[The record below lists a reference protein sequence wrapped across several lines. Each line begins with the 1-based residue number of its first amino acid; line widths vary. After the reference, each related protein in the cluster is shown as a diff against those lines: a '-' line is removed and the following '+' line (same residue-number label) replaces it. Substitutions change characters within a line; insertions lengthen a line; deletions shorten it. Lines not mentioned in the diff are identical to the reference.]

1 MEREILGELSLKLIN
16 SETTTKTTENDYED
30 TSGKKSDYSFSSSS
44 SPSRMGRKS
53 SNGVAR
59 KKSQQQQQQHNQ
71 QQQQKAFPKGGQN
84 GPSSRKK
91 DSSRRGGGKEED
103 KEDNTQ
109 EKTRGNKDEND
120 DDESITIHNNNIDT
134 SVAVVD
140 VSFDAFIIDAS
151 NRIASQF
158 DSKQVALQRDYEIQL
173 QSEREENALLNEQME
188 DLMAALGEMTF
199 ESAKQRWKFVTKLI
213 LSKLKEQKA
222 TKNAERLRKR
232 ALSLEEQLRRVERH
246 ISNAAEDFDN
256 LNRTLEK
263 ERGEMQRA
271 KESEKFALEELRR
284 KKLLLKQKDEEDK
297 TLYNLSPSKMR
308 VALREQVRKE
318 ILEEMRRDVGARV
331 ERITS
336 SAYSGSTSPLSPD
349 EYASTFD
356 RLLLFENKVGEK
368 KGEGGEAEKQQQQGN
383 NNNNNNSDTTK
394 KKNRESS
401 SRRKA
406 ASEDARTIAK
416 CVDELLSSTSS
427 RLHKRNQQEHRHK
440 DGAGATEDSKRQVAA
455 KNIKMK
461 LAENRNTLNDP
472 TDVLRLMAL
481 SALEKSSR

>member
-1 MEREILGELSLKLIN
+1 
-16 SETTTKTTENDYED
+16 
-30 TSGKKSDYSFSSSS
+30 
-44 SPSRMGRKS
+44 MGRKS
-53 SNGVAR
+53 SGSAR
-59 KKSQQQQQQHNQ
+59 KKSQQQQQHHQQQQQ

-91 DSSRRGGGKEED
+91 DLEPVKRRGGGKEED
-103 KEDNTQ
+103 KEDKED
-109 EKTRGNKDEND
+109 EKTRRNEDEND
-120 DDESITIHNNNIDT
+120 DDDSITIHNNMNT

-173 QSEREENALLNEQME
+173 QSEREEKIMLNEQME

-199 ESAKQRWKFVTKLI
+199 VSAKQRWKFATKLI

-383 NNNNNNSDTTK
+383 NNNNNNNNSDTTK
-394 KKNRESS
+394 NKNRESS
-401 SRRKA
+401 SRRQA
-406 ASEDARTIAK
+406 ASEAARTIAK

-427 RLHKRNQQEHRHK
+427 RLHKRNQHEHRHK
-440 DGAGATEDSKRQVAA
+440 DGATEDSKRQVAA

>member
-1 MEREILGELSLKLIN
+1 MEREILGELSLKRINNN
-16 SETTTKTTENDYED
+16 SETKTENDED
-30 TSGKKSDYSFSSSS
+30 TSGKKSDYSFSSS

-59 KKSQQQQQQHNQ
+59 KKSQQSQ
-71 QQQQKAFPKGGQN
+71 QQQQKAFPKGVQN
-84 GPSSRKK
+84 GPISSRKK
-91 DSSRRGGGKEED
+91 DSRRGGGKEEED
-103 KEDNTQ
+103 KEDKD
-109 EKTRGNKDEND
+109 EKTRRNEDEND
-120 DDESITIHNNNIDT
+120 DDDSITIHNNMNT

-173 QSEREENALLNEQME
+173 QSEREENIMLNEQME

-199 ESAKQRWKFVTKLI
+199 VSAKQRWKFATKLI

-368 KGEGGEAEKQQQQGN
+368 KGEGGEAEKQQQQEN
-383 NNNNNNSDTTK
+383 NNNNNNNKSDTTK
-394 KKNRESS
+394 NKNRESS
-401 SRRKA
+401 SRRQA
-406 ASEDARTIAK
+406 ASEAARTIAK

-427 RLHKRNQQEHRHK
+427 RLHKRNQHEHRQK

>member
-1 MEREILGELSLKLIN
+1 MEREILGELSLIN
-16 SETTTKTTENDYED
+16 SETTTTQNDED
-30 TSGKKSDYSFSSSS
+30 
-44 SPSRMGRKS
+44 SRMGRKS

-59 KKSQQQQQQHNQ
+59 KKSQQQQQQQ
-71 QQQQKAFPKGGQN
+71 QQEQQQQKAFPKGGQN
-84 GPSSRKK
+84 GPISYRKK
-91 DSSRRGGGKEED
+91 DLRRGFLGKEED
-103 KEDNTQ
+103 KEENE
-109 EKTRGNKDEND
+109 EKKRRNEDEND
-120 DDESITIHNNNIDT
+120 DDESVTIHNNINT

-173 QSEREENALLNEQME
+173 QSEREENALLHEQME

-199 ESAKQRWKFVTKLI
+199 VSAKQRWKFATKLI

-368 KGEGGEAEKQQQQGN
+368 KGEGGEAEKQQQQQQQGN

-394 KKNRESS
+394 NKNRESS

-406 ASEDARTIAK
+406 ASEAARTIAK

-427 RLHKRNQQEHRHK
+427 RLHKRNQQEHRQK

>member
-1 MEREILGELSLKLIN
+1 MEREILGELSLKRINNN
-16 SETTTKTTENDYED
+16 SETKTENDED
-30 TSGKKSDYSFSSSS
+30 TSGKKSDYSFSSS

-59 KKSQQQQQQHNQ
+59 KKSQQSQ
-71 QQQQKAFPKGGQN
+71 QQQQKAFPKGVQN
-84 GPSSRKK
+84 GPISSRKK
-91 DSSRRGGGKEED
+91 DSRRGGGKEEED
-103 KEDNTQ
+103 KEDKD
-109 EKTRGNKDEND
+109 EKTRRNEDEND
-120 DDESITIHNNNIDT
+120 DDDSITIHNNMNT

-173 QSEREENALLNEQME
+173 QSEREEKIMLNEQME

-199 ESAKQRWKFVTKLI
+199 VSAKQRWKFATKLI

-232 ALSLEEQLRRVERH
+232 ALSLEEQLRRDERH

-368 KGEGGEAEKQQQQGN
+368 KGEGGKARG
-383 NNNNNNSDTTK
+383 
-394 KKNRESS
+394 RVA
-401 SRRKA
+401 RRVPGHKPRFDHGCLV
-406 ASEDARTIAK
+406 ASKYR
-416 CVDELLSSTSS
+416 
-427 RLHKRNQQEHRHK
+427 
-440 DGAGATEDSKRQVAA
+440 
-455 KNIKMK
+455 
-461 LAENRNTLNDP
+461 
-472 TDVLRLMAL
+472 
-481 SALEKSSR
+481 

>member
-1 MEREILGELSLKLIN
+1 M
-16 SETTTKTTENDYED
+16 
-30 TSGKKSDYSFSSSS
+30 
-44 SPSRMGRKS
+44 
-53 SNGVAR
+53 
-59 KKSQQQQQQHNQ
+59 
-71 QQQQKAFPKGGQN
+71 
-84 GPSSRKK
+84 
-91 DSSRRGGGKEED
+91 
-103 KEDNTQ
+103 
-109 EKTRGNKDEND
+109 NK
-120 DDESITIHNNNIDT
+120 

-140 VSFDAFIIDAS
+140 VSFDTFIIDAS

-158 DSKQVALQRDYEIQL
+158 DSKQMELKRDFEIQL
-173 QSEREENALLNEQME
+173 SRERKENAIIHEQMD

-199 ESAKQRWKFVTKLI
+199 VSAKQRWKFATKLI

-263 ERGEMQRA
+263 ERGEMKRA

-336 SAYSGSTSPLSPD
+336 SEYSGSTSPLSPD

-356 RLLLFENKVGEK
+356 RLLLFENKGGEK
-368 KGEGGEAEKQQQQGN
+368 KGEGRRLRKN
-383 NNNNNNSDTTK
+383 NNKIVITTK
-394 KKNRESS
+394 
-401 SRRKA
+401 
-406 ASEDARTIAK
+406 
-416 CVDELLSSTSS
+416 
-427 RLHKRNQQEHRHK
+427 
-440 DGAGATEDSKRQVAA
+440 
-455 KNIKMK
+455 
-461 LAENRNTLNDP
+461 AENRAAD
-472 TDVLRLMAL
+472 DRLRRKPREQLQ
-481 SALEKSSR
+481 SASTSCYRPHRQGYTKEAKNKNRKTEARTTPKSKPLRRISK

>member
-1 MEREILGELSLKLIN
+1 M
-16 SETTTKTTENDYED
+16 
-30 TSGKKSDYSFSSSS
+30 
-44 SPSRMGRKS
+44 
-53 SNGVAR
+53 
-59 KKSQQQQQQHNQ
+59 
-71 QQQQKAFPKGGQN
+71 
-84 GPSSRKK
+84 
-91 DSSRRGGGKEED
+91 
-103 KEDNTQ
+103 
-109 EKTRGNKDEND
+109 
-120 DDESITIHNNNIDT
+120 
-134 SVAVVD
+134 
-140 VSFDAFIIDAS
+140 
-151 NRIASQF
+151 
-158 DSKQVALQRDYEIQL
+158 ALQRDYEIQL
-173 QSEREENALLNEQME
+173 QSEREEKIMLNEQME

-199 ESAKQRWKFVTKLI
+199 VSAKQRWKFATKLI

-336 SAYSGSTSPLSPD
+336 SAYSGSMSPLSPD

-368 KGEGGEAEKQQQQGN
+368 KGEEDEAEKQQQQQGN
-383 NNNNNNSDTTK
+383 NNNSDTTK
-394 KKNRESS
+394 NKNRESS
-401 SRRKA
+401 SRRQA
-406 ASEDARTIAK
+406 ASEAARTIAK

-427 RLHKRNQQEHRHK
+427 RLHKRNQHEHRHK
-440 DGAGATEDSKRQVAA
+440 DGATEDSKRQVAA

-481 SALEKSSR
+481 SALEKSSK

>member
-1 MEREILGELSLKLIN
+1 MEREILGELSLKRINNN
-16 SETTTKTTENDYED
+16 SETKTENDED
-30 TSGKKSDYSFSSSS
+30 TSGKKSDYSFSSS

-59 KKSQQQQQQHNQ
+59 KKSQQSQ
-71 QQQQKAFPKGGQN
+71 QQQQKAFPKGVQN
-84 GPSSRKK
+84 GPISSRKK
-91 DSSRRGGGKEED
+91 DSRRGGGKEEED
-103 KEDNTQ
+103 KEDKD
-109 EKTRGNKDEND
+109 EKTRRNEDEND
-120 DDESITIHNNNIDT
+120 DDDSITIHNNMNT

-151 NRIASQF
+151 NRIALQF

-173 QSEREENALLNEQME
+173 QSEREENIMLNEQME

-199 ESAKQRWKFVTKLI
+199 VSAKQRWKFATKLI

-383 NNNNNNSDTTK
+383 KNNNNNNNSDTTK
-394 KKNRESS
+394 NKNRESS
-401 SRRKA
+401 SRRQA
-406 ASEDARTIAK
+406 ASEAARTIAK

-427 RLHKRNQQEHRHK
+427 RLHKRNQHEHRQK
-440 DGAGATEDSKRQVAA
+440 DGDGATEDSKRQVAA

>member
-16 SETTTKTTENDYED
+16 SETKTKTTENDFED
-30 TSGKKSDYSFSSSS
+30 TSGKKSDYSFSSS

-59 KKSQQQQQQHNQ
+59 KKSQQSQQ

-84 GPSSRKK
+84 GPISSRKK
-91 DSSRRGGGKEED
+91 DSRRGGGKEEED
-103 KEDNTQ
+103 KEDN
-109 EKTRGNKDEND
+109 EKTRRNEDEND
-120 DDESITIHNNNIDT
+120 DDESITIHNNMNT

-151 NRIASQF
+151 SRIASQF

-173 QSEREENALLNEQME
+173 QSEREEKIMLNEQME

-199 ESAKQRWKFVTKLI
+199 VSAKQRWKFATKLI

-368 KGEGGEAEKQQQQGN
+368 KGEGDEAEKQQQQQQGN
-383 NNNNNNSDTTK
+383 NNNSDTTK
-394 KKNRESS
+394 NKNRESS
-401 SRRKA
+401 SRRQA
-406 ASEDARTIAK
+406 ASEAARTIAK

-427 RLHKRNQQEHRHK
+427 RLHKRNQQEHRHE
-440 DGAGATEDSKRQVAA
+440 DGAGATEDSKRLVAA

-481 SALEKSSR
+481 SALEKSSK

>member
-1 MEREILGELSLKLIN
+1 M
-16 SETTTKTTENDYED
+16 
-30 TSGKKSDYSFSSSS
+30 
-44 SPSRMGRKS
+44 
-53 SNGVAR
+53 
-59 KKSQQQQQQHNQ
+59 
-71 QQQQKAFPKGGQN
+71 
-84 GPSSRKK
+84 
-91 DSSRRGGGKEED
+91 
-103 KEDNTQ
+103 
-109 EKTRGNKDEND
+109 
-120 DDESITIHNNNIDT
+120 
-134 SVAVVD
+134 
-140 VSFDAFIIDAS
+140 
-151 NRIASQF
+151 
-158 DSKQVALQRDYEIQL
+158 ALQRDYEIQL
-173 QSEREENALLNEQME
+173 QSEREEKIMLNEQME

-199 ESAKQRWKFVTKLI
+199 VSAKQSWKFATKLI

-368 KGEGGEAEKQQQQGN
+368 KGEGDEAEKQQQQQQGN
-383 NNNNNNSDTTK
+383 NNNSDTTK
-394 KKNRESS
+394 NKNRESS
-401 SRRKA
+401 SRRQA
-406 ASEDARTIAK
+406 ASEAARTIAK

-427 RLHKRNQQEHRHK
+427 RLHKRNQQEHRHE
-440 DGAGATEDSKRQVAA
+440 DGAGATEDSKRLVAA

-481 SALEKSSR
+481 SALEKSSK

>member
-1 MEREILGELSLKLIN
+1 
-16 SETTTKTTENDYED
+16 
-30 TSGKKSDYSFSSSS
+30 
-44 SPSRMGRKS
+44 
-53 SNGVAR
+53 
-59 KKSQQQQQQHNQ
+59 
-71 QQQQKAFPKGGQN
+71 
-84 GPSSRKK
+84 
-91 DSSRRGGGKEED
+91 
-103 KEDNTQ
+103 
-109 EKTRGNKDEND
+109 
-120 DDESITIHNNNIDT
+120 
-134 SVAVVD
+134 
-140 VSFDAFIIDAS
+140 
-151 NRIASQF
+151 
-158 DSKQVALQRDYEIQL
+158 VALQRDYEIQL
-173 QSEREENALLNEQME
+173 QSEREEKIMLNEQME

-199 ESAKQRWKFVTKLI
+199 VSAKQRWKFATKLI

-368 KGEGGEAEKQQQQGN
+368 KGEEDEAEKQQQQQGN
-383 NNNNNNSDTTK
+383 NNNSDTTK
-394 KKNRESS
+394 TKTGNRAADDRL
-401 SRRKA
+401 RRKPRERLQSA
-406 ASEDARTIAK
+406 
-416 CVDELLSSTSS
+416 STSCY
-427 RLHKRNQQEHRHK
+427 RPHRPDCTK
-440 DGAGATEDSKRQVAA
+440 ET
-455 KNIKMK
+455 
-461 LAENRNTLNDP
+461 NTSTGTKTARP
-472 TDVLRLMAL
+472 RTRKG
-481 SALEKSSR
+481 KSPRRILK

>member
-1 MEREILGELSLKLIN
+1 
-16 SETTTKTTENDYED
+16 
-30 TSGKKSDYSFSSSS
+30 
-44 SPSRMGRKS
+44 MGRKS
-53 SNGVAR
+53 SNGVAS
-59 KKSQQQQQQHNQ
+59 KKSQQSQ

-84 GPSSRKK
+84 GPNGSRKK
-91 DSSRRGGGKEED
+91 DSRRGGGKEED
-103 KEDNTQ
+103 KEDKD
-109 EKTRGNKDEND
+109 EKTRRNEDEND
-120 DDESITIHNNNIDT
+120 DDESITIHNNMNT

-173 QSEREENALLNEQME
+173 QSEREENIMLNEQME

-199 ESAKQRWKFVTKLI
+199 VSAKQRWKFATKLI

-383 NNNNNNSDTTK
+383 NNNNNNNNSDTTK
-394 KKNRESS
+394 NKNRESS
-401 SRRKA
+401 SRRQA
-406 ASEDARTIAK
+406 ASEAARTIAK

-481 SALEKSSR
+481 SALEKSSK

>member
-1 MEREILGELSLKLIN
+1 MEREILGELSLKRINNN
-16 SETTTKTTENDYED
+16 SETKTENDED
-30 TSGKKSDYSFSSSS
+30 TSCKKSDSFSSS

-53 SNGVAR
+53 SNGVAS
-59 KKSQQQQQQHNQ
+59 KKSQQSQ

-84 GPSSRKK
+84 GPNGSRKK
-91 DSSRRGGGKEED
+91 DSRRGGGKEED
-103 KEDNTQ
+103 KEDKD
-109 EKTRGNKDEND
+109 EKTRRNEDEND
-120 DDESITIHNNNIDT
+120 DDESITIHNNMNT

-173 QSEREENALLNEQME
+173 QSEREEKIMLNEQME

-199 ESAKQRWKFVTKLI
+199 VSAKQRWKFATKLI

-383 NNNNNNSDTTK
+383 NNNNNNNNSDTTK
-394 KKNRESS
+394 NKNRESS
-401 SRRKA
+401 SRRQA
-406 ASEDARTIAK
+406 ASEAARTIAK

-481 SALEKSSR
+481 SALEKSSK

>member
-1 MEREILGELSLKLIN
+1 
-16 SETTTKTTENDYED
+16 
-30 TSGKKSDYSFSSSS
+30 
-44 SPSRMGRKS
+44 
-53 SNGVAR
+53 
-59 KKSQQQQQQHNQ
+59 
-71 QQQQKAFPKGGQN
+71 
-84 GPSSRKK
+84 
-91 DSSRRGGGKEED
+91 
-103 KEDNTQ
+103 
-109 EKTRGNKDEND
+109 
-120 DDESITIHNNNIDT
+120 
-134 SVAVVD
+134 
-140 VSFDAFIIDAS
+140 
-151 NRIASQF
+151 
-158 DSKQVALQRDYEIQL
+158 
-173 QSEREENALLNEQME
+173 
-188 DLMAALGEMTF
+188 
-199 ESAKQRWKFVTKLI
+199 
-213 LSKLKEQKA
+213 LKEQKA

-368 KGEGGEAEKQQQQGN
+368 KGEEDEAEKQQQQQGN
-383 NNNNNNSDTTK
+383 NNNSDTTK
-394 KKNRESS
+394 NKNRESS
-401 SRRKA
+401 SRRQA
-406 ASEDARTIAK
+406 ASEAARTIAK

-427 RLHKRNQQEHRHK
+427 RLHKRNQHEHRHK
-440 DGAGATEDSKRQVAA
+440 DGATEDSKRQVAA

-481 SALEKSSR
+481 SALEKSSK

>member
-1 MEREILGELSLKLIN
+1 MEREILGELSLKRINNN
-16 SETTTKTTENDYED
+16 SETKTENDED
-30 TSGKKSDYSFSSSS
+30 TSGKKSDYSFSSS

-59 KKSQQQQQQHNQ
+59 KKSQQSQ
-71 QQQQKAFPKGGQN
+71 QQQQKAFPKGVQN
-84 GPSSRKK
+84 GPISSRKK
-91 DSSRRGGGKEED
+91 DSRRGGGKEEED
-103 KEDNTQ
+103 KEDKD
-109 EKTRGNKDEND
+109 EKTRRNEDEND
-120 DDESITIHNNNIDT
+120 DDDSITIHNNMNT

-173 QSEREENALLNEQME
+173 QSEREENIMLNEQME

-199 ESAKQRWKFVTKLI
+199 VSAKRRWKFATKLI

-331 ERITS
+331 ERITG

-383 NNNNNNSDTTK
+383 NNNNSDTTK
-394 KKNRESS
+394 NKNRESS
-401 SRRKA
+401 SRRQA
-406 ASEDARTIAK
+406 ASEAARTIAK

-427 RLHKRNQQEHRHK
+427 RLHKRNQHEHRHE
-440 DGAGATEDSKRQVAA
+440 DGASATEDSKRQVAA

-481 SALEKSSR
+481 SALEKSSK

>member
-1 MEREILGELSLKLIN
+1 MEREILSELPLN
-16 SETTTKTTENDYED
+16 TQ
-30 TSGKKSDYSFSSSS
+30 KSDFLSSSS
-44 SPSRMGRKS
+44 SSFSSPSSSVERRTMGRKS
-53 SNGVAR
+53 SGGS
-59 KKSQQQQQQHNQ
+59 KKAQSNYINNNNNNTKQQQQQQLG
-71 QQQQKAFPKGGQN
+71 KVFPKGG
-84 GPSSRKK
+84 GGGHAAASRKK
-91 DSSRRGGGKEED
+91 GERCPDANKVVEEEEVKAAERKKD
-103 KEDNTQ
+103 KND
-109 EKTRGNKDEND
+109 DEN
-120 DDESITIHNNNIDT
+120 INT

-140 VSFDAFIIDAS
+140 VSFDAFIVDAS

-158 DSKQVALQRDYEIQL
+158 DSKQVALKRDFEIQL
-173 QSEREENALLNEQME
+173 QREREENATLHEQME

-199 ESAKQRWKFVTKLI
+199 VSAKQRWKFATKLI

-256 LNRTLEK
+256 LNKTLEK
-263 ERGEMQRA
+263 EREEMKRA

-356 RLLLFENKVGEK
+356 RLLLFENKAGGAKK
-368 KGEGGEAEKQQQQGN
+368 KGDEEGEEEEDEEQKEQQKDN
-383 NNNNNNSDTTK
+383 DSNIRNKS
-394 KKNRESS
+394 RESS
-401 SRRKA
+401 SRRQA
-406 ASEDARTIAK
+406 ASEAARTIAR

-427 RLHKRNQQEHRHK
+427 RLHKRNQRGEQK
-440 DGAGATEDSKRQVAA
+440 DGAGGAIEDSNRQVAA
-455 KNIKMK
+455 RNIKMK

>member
-16 SETTTKTTENDYED
+16 SETTTKTTENDFED
-30 TSGKKSDYSFSSSS
+30 TSGKKSDYSFSSS

-59 KKSQQQQQQHNQ
+59 KKSQQSQ

-84 GPSSRKK
+84 GPNSSRKK
-91 DSSRRGGGKEED
+91 DSRRGGGKEED
-103 KEDNTQ
+103 KEDKDD
-109 EKTRGNKDEND
+109 KTRRNEDEND
-120 DDESITIHNNNIDT
+120 DDESITIHNNMNT

-173 QSEREENALLNEQME
+173 QSEREEKIMLNEQME

-199 ESAKQRWKFVTKLI
+199 VSAKQRWKFATKLI

-368 KGEGGEAEKQQQQGN
+368 KGEGDEAEKQQQQQQGN
-383 NNNNNNSDTTK
+383 NNNSDTTK
-394 KKNRESS
+394 NKNRESS
-401 SRRKA
+401 SRRQA
-406 ASEDARTIAK
+406 ASEAARTIAK

-427 RLHKRNQQEHRHK
+427 RLHKRNQQEHRHE

-481 SALEKSSR
+481 SALEKSSK

>member
-1 MEREILGELSLKLIN
+1 MEREILGELSLKRINNN
-16 SETTTKTTENDYED
+16 SETKTENDED
-30 TSGKKSDYSFSSSS
+30 TSGKKSDYSFSSS

-59 KKSQQQQQQHNQ
+59 KKSQQSQ
-71 QQQQKAFPKGGQN
+71 QQQQKAFPKGVQN
-84 GPSSRKK
+84 GPISSRKK
-91 DSSRRGGGKEED
+91 DSRRGGGKEEED
-103 KEDNTQ
+103 KEDKD
-109 EKTRGNKDEND
+109 EKTRRNEDEND
-120 DDESITIHNNNIDT
+120 DDDSITIHNNMNT

-173 QSEREENALLNEQME
+173 QSEREEKIMLNEQME

-199 ESAKQRWKFVTKLI
+199 VSAKQRWKFATKLI

-308 VALREQVRKE
+308 MALREQVRKE

-383 NNNNNNSDTTK
+383 NNNNNNNNSDTTK
-394 KKNRESS
+394 NKNRESS
-401 SRRKA
+401 SRRQA
-406 ASEDARTIAK
+406 ASEAARTIAK

-427 RLHKRNQQEHRHK
+427 RLHKRNQHEHRQK
-440 DGAGATEDSKRQVAA
+440 DGAGVTEDSKRQVAA

>member
-1 MEREILGELSLKLIN
+1 MEREILSELPLN
-16 SETTTKTTENDYED
+16 TQ
-30 TSGKKSDYSFSSSS
+30 KSDFLSSS
-44 SPSRMGRKS
+44 SPVEKRTMGRKS
-53 SNGVAR
+53 SGGS
-59 KKSQQQQQQHNQ
+59 KKAQSNYINNNNNNNTKQQQLGKVFQ
-71 QQQQKAFPKGGQN
+71 KGG
-84 GPSSRKK
+84 GGGHAAASRKK
-91 DSSRRGGGKEED
+91 GERCPDANKVVEEEEVKAAERKND
-103 KEDNTQ
+103 KSD
-109 EKTRGNKDEND
+109 DEN
-120 DDESITIHNNNIDT
+120 INT

-140 VSFDAFIIDAS
+140 VSFDAFIVDAS

-158 DSKQVALQRDYEIQL
+158 DSKQVALKRDFEIQL
-173 QSEREENALLNEQME
+173 QREREENATLHEQME

-199 ESAKQRWKFVTKLI
+199 VSAKQRWKFATKLI

-256 LNRTLEK
+256 LNKTLEK
-263 ERGEMQRA
+263 EREEMKRA

-356 RLLLFENKVGEK
+356 RLLLFENKAGGAKK
-368 KGEGGEAEKQQQQGN
+368 KGDQEGEEEEEQQEQQKDN
-383 NNNNNNSDTTK
+383 DSNIRNKS
-394 KKNRESS
+394 RESS
-401 SRRKA
+401 SRRQA
-406 ASEDARTIAK
+406 ASEAARTIAR

-427 RLHKRNQQEHRHK
+427 RLHKRNQKGEQKE
-440 DGAGATEDSKRQVAA
+440 GACGATEDSNRQVAA
-455 KNIKMK
+455 RNIKMK

>member
-1 MEREILGELSLKLIN
+1 MEREILGELSLKRINNN
-16 SETTTKTTENDYED
+16 SETKTENDED
-30 TSGKKSDYSFSSSS
+30 TSCKKSDSFSSS

-53 SNGVAR
+53 SNGVAS
-59 KKSQQQQQQHNQ
+59 KKSQQSQ

-84 GPSSRKK
+84 GPNGSRKK
-91 DSSRRGGGKEED
+91 DSRRGGGKEED
-103 KEDNTQ
+103 KEDKD
-109 EKTRGNKDEND
+109 EKTRRNEDEND
-120 DDESITIHNNNIDT
+120 DDESITIHNNMNT

-199 ESAKQRWKFVTKLI
+199 VSAKQRWKFATKLI

-383 NNNNNNSDTTK
+383 NNNSDTTK
-394 KKNRESS
+394 NKNRESS
-401 SRRKA
+401 SRRQA
-406 ASEDARTIAK
+406 ASEAARTIAK

>member
-1 MEREILGELSLKLIN
+1 MEREILGELSLKRINNN
-16 SETTTKTTENDYED
+16 SETKTENDED
-30 TSGKKSDYSFSSSS
+30 TSCKKSDSFSSS

-53 SNGVAR
+53 SNGVAS
-59 KKSQQQQQQHNQ
+59 KKSQQSQ

-84 GPSSRKK
+84 GPNGSRKK
-91 DSSRRGGGKEED
+91 DSRRGGGKEED
-103 KEDNTQ
+103 KEDKD
-109 EKTRGNKDEND
+109 EKTRRNEDEND
-120 DDESITIHNNNIDT
+120 DDESITIHNNMNT

-173 QSEREENALLNEQME
+173 QSEREENIMLNEQME

-199 ESAKQRWKFVTKLI
+199 VSAKQRWKFATKLI

-368 KGEGGEAEKQQQQGN
+368 KGEGGEA
-383 NNNNNNSDTTK
+383 
-394 KKNRESS
+394 
-401 SRRKA
+401 
-406 ASEDARTIAK
+406 
-416 CVDELLSSTSS
+416 
-427 RLHKRNQQEHRHK
+427 
-440 DGAGATEDSKRQVAA
+440 
-455 KNIKMK
+455 
-461 LAENRNTLNDP
+461 
-472 TDVLRLMAL
+472 
-481 SALEKSSR
+481 

>member
-1 MEREILGELSLKLIN
+1 MEREILGELSLKRINNN
-16 SETTTKTTENDYED
+16 SETKTENDED
-30 TSGKKSDYSFSSSS
+30 TSGKKSDYSFSSS

-59 KKSQQQQQQHNQ
+59 KKSQQSQ
-71 QQQQKAFPKGGQN
+71 QQQQKAFPKGVQN
-84 GPSSRKK
+84 GPISSRKK
-91 DSSRRGGGKEED
+91 DSRRGGGKEEED
-103 KEDNTQ
+103 KEDKD
-109 EKTRGNKDEND
+109 EKTRRNEDEND
-120 DDESITIHNNNIDT
+120 DDDSITIHNNMNT

-151 NRIASQF
+151 NRIALQF

-173 QSEREENALLNEQME
+173 QSEREENIMLNEQME

-199 ESAKQRWKFVTKLI
+199 VSAKQRWKFATKLI

-383 NNNNNNSDTTK
+383 KNNNNNNNSDTTK
-394 KKNRESS
+394 NKNRESS
-401 SRRKA
+401 SRRQA
-406 ASEDARTIAK
+406 ASEAARTIAK

-427 RLHKRNQQEHRHK
+427 RLHKRNQHEHRQK

>member
-1 MEREILGELSLKLIN
+1 MEREILGELSLKRINNN
-16 SETTTKTTENDYED
+16 SETKTENDED
-30 TSGKKSDYSFSSSS
+30 TSCKKSDSFSSS

-53 SNGVAR
+53 SNGVAS
-59 KKSQQQQQQHNQ
+59 KKSQQSQ

-84 GPSSRKK
+84 GPNGSRKK
-91 DSSRRGGGKEED
+91 DSRRGGGKEED
-103 KEDNTQ
+103 KEDKD
-109 EKTRGNKDEND
+109 EKTRRNEDEND
-120 DDESITIHNNNIDT
+120 DDESITIHNNMNT

-173 QSEREENALLNEQME
+173 QSEREEKIMLNEQME

-199 ESAKQRWKFVTKLI
+199 VSAKQRWKFATKLI

-368 KGEGGEAEKQQQQGN
+368 KGEEDEAEKQQQQQGN
-383 NNNNNNSDTTK
+383 NNNSDTTK
-394 KKNRESS
+394 NKNRESS
-401 SRRKA
+401 SRRQA
-406 ASEDARTIAK
+406 ASEAARTIAK

-427 RLHKRNQQEHRHK
+427 RLHKRNQHEHRHK
-440 DGAGATEDSKRQVAA
+440 DGATEDSKRQVAA

-481 SALEKSSR
+481 SALEKSSK

>member
-16 SETTTKTTENDYED
+16 SETTTKTTENDFED
-30 TSGKKSDYSFSSSS
+30 TSGKKSDYSFSSS

-59 KKSQQQQQQHNQ
+59 KKSQQSQQ

-84 GPSSRKK
+84 GPISSRKK
-91 DSSRRGGGKEED
+91 DSRRGGGKEEED
-103 KEDNTQ
+103 KEDN
-109 EKTRGNKDEND
+109 EKTRRNEDEND
-120 DDESITIHNNNIDT
+120 DDESITIHNNMNT

-140 VSFDAFIIDAS
+140 VSFDASIIDAS
-151 NRIASQF
+151 SRIASQF

-173 QSEREENALLNEQME
+173 QSEREEKIMLNEQME

-199 ESAKQRWKFVTKLI
+199 VSAKQRWKFATKLI

-368 KGEGGEAEKQQQQGN
+368 KGEGDEAEKQQQQQQGN
-383 NNNNNNSDTTK
+383 NNNSDTTK
-394 KKNRESS
+394 NKNRESS
-401 SRRKA
+401 SRRQA
-406 ASEDARTIAK
+406 ASEAARTIAK

-427 RLHKRNQQEHRHK
+427 RLHKRNQQEHRHE
-440 DGAGATEDSKRQVAA
+440 DGAGATEDSKRLVAA

-481 SALEKSSR
+481 SALEKSSK

>member
-1 MEREILGELSLKLIN
+1 MEREILGELSLKRINNN
-16 SETTTKTTENDYED
+16 SETKTENDED
-30 TSGKKSDYSFSSSS
+30 TSCKKSDSFSSS

-53 SNGVAR
+53 SNGVAS
-59 KKSQQQQQQHNQ
+59 KKSQQSQ

-84 GPSSRKK
+84 GPNGSRKK
-91 DSSRRGGGKEED
+91 DSRRGGGKEED
-103 KEDNTQ
+103 KEDKD
-109 EKTRGNKDEND
+109 EKTRRNEDEND
-120 DDESITIHNNNIDT
+120 DDESITIHNNMNT

-368 KGEGGEAEKQQQQGN
+368 KGEGSEAEKQQRGN

-394 KKNRESS
+394 NKNRESS
-401 SRRKA
+401 SRRQA
-406 ASEDARTIAK
+406 ASEAARTIAK

>member
-1 MEREILGELSLKLIN
+1 MGELSLKRINNN
-16 SETTTKTTENDYED
+16 SETKTENDED
-30 TSGKKSDYSFSSSS
+30 TSGKKSDYSFSSS

-59 KKSQQQQQQHNQ
+59 KKSQQSQ
-71 QQQQKAFPKGGQN
+71 QQQQKAFPKGVQN
-84 GPSSRKK
+84 GPISSRKK
-91 DSSRRGGGKEED
+91 DSRRGGGKEEED
-103 KEDNTQ
+103 KEDKD
-109 EKTRGNKDEND
+109 EKTRRNEDEND
-120 DDESITIHNNNIDT
+120 DDDSITIHNNMNT

-151 NRIASQF
+151 NRIALQF

-173 QSEREENALLNEQME
+173 QSEREENIMLNEQME

-199 ESAKQRWKFVTKLI
+199 VSAKQRWKFATKLI

-383 NNNNNNSDTTK
+383 KNNNNNNNSDTTK
-394 KKNRESS
+394 NKNRESS
-401 SRRKA
+401 SRRQA
-406 ASEDARTIAK
+406 ASEAARTIAK

-427 RLHKRNQQEHRHK
+427 RLHKRNQHEHRQK
-440 DGAGATEDSKRQVAA
+440 DGDGATEDSKRQVAA

>member
-16 SETTTKTTENDYED
+16 SETTTKTTENDFED
-30 TSGKKSDYSFSSSS
+30 TSGKKSDYSFSSS

-59 KKSQQQQQQHNQ
+59 KKSQQSQ

-84 GPSSRKK
+84 GPISSRKK
-91 DSSRRGGGKEED
+91 DSRRGGGKEEED
-103 KEDNTQ
+103 KEDN
-109 EKTRGNKDEND
+109 EKTRRNEDEND
-120 DDESITIHNNNIDT
+120 DDESITIHNNMNT

-151 NRIASQF
+151 SRIASQF

-173 QSEREENALLNEQME
+173 QSEREEKIMLNEQME

-199 ESAKQRWKFVTKLI
+199 VSAKQRWKFATKLI

-349 EYASTFD
+349 EYASVSYTH
-356 RLLLFENKVGEK
+356 LTLP
-368 KGEGGEAEKQQQQGN
+368 
-383 NNNNNNSDTTK
+383 TK
-394 KKNRESS
+394 R
-401 SRRKA
+401 
-406 ASEDARTIAK
+406 I
-416 CVDELLSSTSS
+416 L
-427 RLHKRNQQEHRHK
+427 
-440 DGAGATEDSKRQVAA
+440 
-455 KNIKMK
+455 
-461 LAENRNTLNDP
+461 
-472 TDVLRLMAL
+472 
-481 SALEKSSR
+481 

>member
-16 SETTTKTTENDYED
+16 SETTTKTTENDFED
-30 TSGKKSDYSFSSSS
+30 TSGKKSDYSFSSS

-59 KKSQQQQQQHNQ
+59 KKSQQSQ

-84 GPSSRKK
+84 GPNSSRKK
-91 DSSRRGGGKEED
+91 DSRRGGGKEEED
-103 KEDNTQ
+103 KEDN
-109 EKTRGNKDEND
+109 EKTRRNEDEND
-120 DDESITIHNNNIDT
+120 DDESITIHNNMNT

-173 QSEREENALLNEQME
+173 QSEREEKIMLNEQME

-199 ESAKQRWKFVTKLI
+199 VSAKQRWKFATKLI

-368 KGEGGEAEKQQQQGN
+368 KGEGDEAEKQQQQQQGN
-383 NNNNNNSDTTK
+383 NNNSDTTK
-394 KKNRESS
+394 NKNRESS
-401 SRRKA
+401 SRRQA
-406 ASEDARTIAK
+406 ASEAARTIAK

-427 RLHKRNQQEHRHK
+427 RLHKRNQQEHRHE
-440 DGAGATEDSKRQVAA
+440 DGAGATEDSKRLVAA

-481 SALEKSSR
+481 SALEKSSK

>member
-1 MEREILGELSLKLIN
+1 LGELSLKLIN
-16 SETTTKTTENDYED
+16 SETTTKTTENDFED
-30 TSGKKSDYSFSSSS
+30 TSGKKSDYSFSSS

-59 KKSQQQQQQHNQ
+59 KKSQQSQQ

-84 GPSSRKK
+84 GPISSRKK
-91 DSSRRGGGKEED
+91 DSRRGGGKEEED
-103 KEDNTQ
+103 KEDN
-109 EKTRGNKDEND
+109 EKTRRNEDEND
-120 DDESITIHNNNIDT
+120 DDESITIHNNMNT

-151 NRIASQF
+151 SRIASQF

-173 QSEREENALLNEQME
+173 QSEREEKIMLNEQME

-199 ESAKQRWKFVTKLI
+199 VSAKQRWKFATKLI

-368 KGEGGEAEKQQQQGN
+368 KGEGDEAEKQQQQQQGN
-383 NNNNNNSDTTK
+383 NNNSDTTK
-394 KKNRESS
+394 NKNRESS
-401 SRRKA
+401 SRRQA
-406 ASEDARTIAK
+406 ASEAARTIA
-416 CVDELLSSTSS
+416 SGSTQ
-427 RLHKRNQQEHRHK
+427 LPH
-440 DGAGATEDSKRQVAA
+440 
-455 KNIKMK
+455 I
-461 LAENRNTLNDP
+461 
-472 TDVLRLMAL
+472 LRLQCF
-481 SALEKSSR
+481 SQKHRS

>member
-1 MEREILGELSLKLIN
+1 MEREILGELSLKRINNN
-16 SETTTKTTENDYED
+16 SETKTENDED
-30 TSGKKSDYSFSSSS
+30 TSCKKSDSFSSS

-53 SNGVAR
+53 SNGVAS
-59 KKSQQQQQQHNQ
+59 KKSQQSQ

-84 GPSSRKK
+84 GPNGSRKK
-91 DSSRRGGGKEED
+91 DSRRGGGKEED
-103 KEDNTQ
+103 KEDKD
-109 EKTRGNKDEND
+109 EKTRRNEDEND
-120 DDESITIHNNNIDT
+120 DDESITIHNNMNT

-173 QSEREENALLNEQME
+173 QSEREENIMLNEQME

-199 ESAKQRWKFVTKLI
+199 VSAKQRWKFATKLI

-383 NNNNNNSDTTK
+383 NNNSDTTK
-394 KKNRESS
+394 NKNRESS
-401 SRRKA
+401 SRRQA
-406 ASEDARTIAK
+406 ASEAARTIAK

>member
-1 MEREILGELSLKLIN
+1 
-16 SETTTKTTENDYED
+16 
-30 TSGKKSDYSFSSSS
+30 
-44 SPSRMGRKS
+44 
-53 SNGVAR
+53 
-59 KKSQQQQQQHNQ
+59 
-71 QQQQKAFPKGGQN
+71 
-84 GPSSRKK
+84 
-91 DSSRRGGGKEED
+91 
-103 KEDNTQ
+103 
-109 EKTRGNKDEND
+109 
-120 DDESITIHNNNIDT
+120 
-134 SVAVVD
+134 
-140 VSFDAFIIDAS
+140 
-151 NRIASQF
+151 
-158 DSKQVALQRDYEIQL
+158 
-173 QSEREENALLNEQME
+173 
-188 DLMAALGEMTF
+188 
-199 ESAKQRWKFVTKLI
+199 
-213 LSKLKEQKA
+213 
-222 TKNAERLRKR
+222 
-232 ALSLEEQLRRVERH
+232 
-246 ISNAAEDFDN
+246 
-256 LNRTLEK
+256 
-263 ERGEMQRA
+263 MQRA

-368 KGEGGEAEKQQQQGN
+368 KGEGGEAEKQQQQQQQGN

-394 KKNRESS
+394 NKNRESS

-406 ASEDARTIAK
+406 ASEAARTIAK

-427 RLHKRNQQEHRHK
+427 RLHKRNQHEHRQK

>member
-1 MEREILGELSLKLIN
+1 MEREILGELSLKRINNN
-16 SETTTKTTENDYED
+16 SETKTENDED
-30 TSGKKSDYSFSSSS
+30 TSCKKSDSFSSS

-53 SNGVAR
+53 SNGVAS
-59 KKSQQQQQQHNQ
+59 KKSQQSQ

-84 GPSSRKK
+84 GPNGSRKK
-91 DSSRRGGGKEED
+91 DSRRGGGKEED
-103 KEDNTQ
+103 KEDKD
-109 EKTRGNKDEND
+109 EKTRRNEDEND
-120 DDESITIHNNNIDT
+120 DDESITIHNNMNT

-173 QSEREENALLNEQME
+173 QSEREENIMLNEQME

-199 ESAKQRWKFVTKLI
+199 VSAKQRWKFATKLI

-368 KGEGGEAEKQQQQGN
+368 KGEEDEAEKQQQQQGN
-383 NNNNNNSDTTK
+383 NNNSDTTK
-394 KKNRESS
+394 NKNRESS
-401 SRRKA
+401 SRRQA
-406 ASEDARTIAK
+406 ASEAARTIAK

-481 SALEKSSR
+481 SALEKSSK

>member
-1 MEREILGELSLKLIN
+1 MEREILGELSLKRINNN
-16 SETTTKTTENDYED
+16 SETKTENDED
-30 TSGKKSDYSFSSSS
+30 TSGKKSDYSFSSS

-59 KKSQQQQQQHNQ
+59 KKSQQSQ
-71 QQQQKAFPKGGQN
+71 QQQQKAFPKGVQN
-84 GPSSRKK
+84 GPISSRKK
-91 DSSRRGGGKEED
+91 DSRRGGGKEEED
-103 KEDNTQ
+103 KEDKD
-109 EKTRGNKDEND
+109 EKTRRNEDEND
-120 DDESITIHNNNIDT
+120 DDDSITIHNNMNT

-173 QSEREENALLNEQME
+173 QSEREEKIMLNEQME

-199 ESAKQRWKFVTKLI
+199 VSAKQRWKFATKLI

-383 NNNNNNSDTTK
+383 NNNNNNNNSDTTK
-394 KKNRESS
+394 NKNRESS
-401 SRRKA
+401 SRRQA
-406 ASEDARTIAK
+406 ASEAARTIAK

-427 RLHKRNQQEHRHK
+427 RLHKRNQQEHRHE
-440 DGAGATEDSKRQVAA
+440 DGAGATEDSKRLVAA

>member
-16 SETTTKTTENDYED
+16 SETTTKTTENDFED
-30 TSGKKSDYSFSSSS
+30 TSGKKSDYSFSSS

-59 KKSQQQQQQHNQ
+59 KKSQQSQ

-84 GPSSRKK
+84 GPNSSRKK
-91 DSSRRGGGKEED
+91 DSRRGGGKEED
-103 KEDNTQ
+103 KEDKDD
-109 EKTRGNKDEND
+109 KTRRNEDEND
-120 DDESITIHNNNIDT
+120 DDESITIHNNMNT

-173 QSEREENALLNEQME
+173 QSEREEKIMLNEQME

-199 ESAKQRWKFVTKLI
+199 VSAKQRWKFATKLI

-368 KGEGGEAEKQQQQGN
+368 KGEGDEAEKQQQQQQGN
-383 NNNNNNSDTTK
+383 NNNSDTTK
-394 KKNRESS
+394 NKNRESS
-401 SRRKA
+401 SRRQA
-406 ASEDARTIAK
+406 ASEAARTIAK

-427 RLHKRNQQEHRHK
+427 RLHKRNQQEHRHE
-440 DGAGATEDSKRQVAA
+440 DGAGATEDSKRLVAA

-481 SALEKSSR
+481 SALEKSSK

>member
-1 MEREILGELSLKLIN
+1 MGELSLKRINNN
-16 SETTTKTTENDYED
+16 SETKTENDED
-30 TSGKKSDYSFSSSS
+30 TSCKKSDSFSSS

-53 SNGVAR
+53 SNGVAS
-59 KKSQQQQQQHNQ
+59 KKSQQSQ

-84 GPSSRKK
+84 GPNGSRKK
-91 DSSRRGGGKEED
+91 DSRRGGGKEED
-103 KEDNTQ
+103 KEDKD
-109 EKTRGNKDEND
+109 EKTRRNEDEND
-120 DDESITIHNNNIDT
+120 DDESITIHNNMNT

-173 QSEREENALLNEQME
+173 QSEREEKIMLNEQME

-199 ESAKQRWKFVTKLI
+199 VSAKQRWKFATKLI

-284 KKLLLKQKDEEDK
+284 K
-297 TLYNLSPSKMR
+297 S
-308 VALREQVRKE
+308 
-318 ILEEMRRDVGARV
+318 
-331 ERITS
+331 
-336 SAYSGSTSPLSPD
+336 YS
-349 EYASTFD
+349 
-356 RLLLFENKVGEK
+356 
-368 KGEGGEAEKQQQQGN
+368 
-383 NNNNNNSDTTK
+383 
-394 KKNRESS
+394 
-401 SRRKA
+401 
-406 ASEDARTIAK
+406 
-416 CVDELLSSTSS
+416 
-427 RLHKRNQQEHRHK
+427 
-440 DGAGATEDSKRQVAA
+440 
-455 KNIKMK
+455 
-461 LAENRNTLNDP
+461 
-472 TDVLRLMAL
+472 
-481 SALEKSSR
+481 